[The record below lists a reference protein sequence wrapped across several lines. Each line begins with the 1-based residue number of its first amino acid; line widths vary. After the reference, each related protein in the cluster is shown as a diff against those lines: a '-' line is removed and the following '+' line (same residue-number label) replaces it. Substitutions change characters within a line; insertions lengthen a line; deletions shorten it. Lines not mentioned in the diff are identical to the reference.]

1 MIWSQL
7 EDLSFMIILSIVSIT
22 IPGVALVIQ
31 NTLLNL
37 LYFDLLYTEEWM
49 PQIWEKMGYVDDDEE
64 EDLLNEKFEENGFQS
79 I

>member
-1 MIWSQL
+1 
-7 EDLSFMIILSIVSIT
+7 MIILSIVSIT

-31 NTLLNL
+31 NTLINF

-64 EDLLNEKFEENGFQS
+64 DLLNEKFKENGFQS

>member
-1 MIWSQL
+1 
-7 EDLSFMIILSIVSIT
+7 MIILSIVSIT

-64 EDLLNEKFEENGFQS
+64 DLLNEKFEENGF
-79 I
+79 